1 MLVFAPPQKPPE
13 NVVALERYKLAR
25 GQIEHENTLIGQR
38 ITWYLTLQGFLFAAL
53 FVALG
58 LLFDTSKFPKL
69 LIARTD
75 LAAAITVLPI
85 VGVFASVACFLLI
98 RSAYAQIDRVVGWW
112 SEQRLEASDFPPITG
127 TGGFSLFRYRVT
139 GADFVLVLLVVWLL
153 FLGLILYA
161 ASKEAL

>member
-1 MLVFAPPQKPPE
+1 MPVSVPPQKPPDD
-13 NVVALERYKLAR
+13 VAPLERYKLAR

-58 LLFDTSKFPKL
+58 LLFDTSKLPKCS
-69 LIARTD
+69 IARTYF
-75 LAAAITVLPI
+75 AAAITLLPM
-85 VGVFASVACFLLI
+85 VGVLASVACFLLI

-112 SEQRLEASDFPPITG
+112 SKQRLQVTDFPPITG
-127 TGGFSLFRYRVT
+127 TGGFILFRYRVT

-153 FLGLILYA
+153 FLGLILFA
-161 ASKEAL
+161 ASKGA